1 MMLKRDY
8 FGYPQ
13 GIILQNYAD
22 LLAQIQLNIL
32 IHNLS
37 MVLIFMR
44 IVTMIRSCMSILM
57 DMRLSGGKV
66 F

>member
-44 IVTMIRSCMSILM
+44 IVTMIQ
-57 DMRLSGGKV
+57 
-66 F
+66 